1 MKVSDLK
8 PGDVF
13 DIVPVLERYDIA
25 PSDDNYYELYEV
37 EYVKQ
42 ESLEATVLYSTNGGN
57 WALPSDA
64 EVEKL

>member
-1 MKVSDLK
+1 MKVSELK

-13 DIVPVLERYDIA
+13 DIVPVLESVDIA

-37 EYVKQ
+37 EGVKQ
-42 ESLEATVLYSTNGGN
+42 EEHGITVVFSTDGGN